1 MSTVRPALTR
11 KALCWL
17 LLALMGAGCASTG
30 HGAMASPADM
40 QEAPLLS
47 SWPASLWSTKYSL
60 FDQTPDIAIHASGEV
75 IFKQRAGWESQ
86 PRFYRILLTQ
96 EQQAGLKQRL
106 KALESL
112 KGYSNP
118 AHIVCTPGKVIRWQN
133 ERGVLQAVAVEGPLD
148 SAHAANV
155 RAKTPPEFLSVY
167 DEIIR
172 LKAENAVPYEPESI
186 RVSFVPIRE
195 GVEYPIP
202 WAPSWAP
209 PVPESAEFADKGY
222 LRADVSGLR
231 FEDLYNWI
239 ESRVGENEYV
249 TFQGKG
255 YYTFIED
262 VVPDRQAMRTTLP
275 PEGCSPR

>member
-1 MSTVRPALTR
+1 M
-11 KALCWL
+11 CWL